1 MSNMRMRTVI
11 WYGERLENY
20 EMRKLYP
27 GSFLHGEWRDTKRY
41 YQSAESEDTGL
52 HKEKRLDTRKEIFRL
67 KAKKEIALSMAE
79 EGMDVKKVARLVK
92 VSEDDIQKWINEN
105 MCVAK

>member
-52 HKEKRLDTRKEIFRL
+52 HKEKRLDTAAILYRSGLCDGMTLLCL
-67 KAKKEIALSMAE
+67 KNCTIMPIL
-79 EGMDVKKVARLVK
+79 
-92 VSEDDIQKWINEN
+92 
-105 MCVAK
+105 

>member
-27 GSFLHGEWRDTKRY
+27 DSFLHGEWRDTKRY
-41 YQSAESEDTGL
+41 YQSAESENTGL
-52 HKEKRLDTRKEIFRL
+52 HKEKRLDAWKEIFRP
-67 KAKKEIALSMAE
+67 S
-79 EGMDVKKVARLVK
+79 
-92 VSEDDIQKWINEN
+92 
-105 MCVAK
+105 